1 MHEDDELTGT
11 AIAGDESG
19 EEVVIA
25 SDIAADEN
33 DAQSEETVQH
43 SSYRPQS
50 NAFNDAVKY
59 HLTGMYQDWFLDYAS
74 YVILERAVPNVYDGL
89 KPVQRRILH
98 AMKCVDDGKYN
109 KVANIVGQT
118 MQYHPHGD
126 ASIGDALVQLGQKDL
141 LIDCQGNWGN
151 ILTGDGAAAP
161 RYIEARLS
169 KFALETVFNSKT
181 THWMKSYDG
190 RKNEPVNL
198 PVKFPLLLAQGVE
211 GIAVGLNSKVL
222 PHNFC
227 ELCDAAL
234 AYLKNEDFR
243 LYPDF
248 PTGGSIDVSKYND
261 GERGGVVK
269 IRAKIS
275 KIDPKT
281 LEITEIPF
289 GTTVPKLIESV
300 LKANQKGK
308 IKIRKVEDLTAA
320 EADIVITLQPGVSS
334 DKAIDALYAFTDC
347 ELSVSPNCCVIQDK
361 TPVFTNVTSLLKQSV
376 DHTMALLKWEL
387 EIQKGELEEQLFFTS
402 LERIFIEN
410 RIYKEEGYE
419 QAPDKEKLIVFVDK
433 ALEPWKDKLLR
444 EVRREDIERLFE
456 IRMIR
461 ITRFDSKKAD
471 ELIRDLKKKI
481 EGVKYNLSHL
491 TEYTMQ
497 WFSGLKER
505 YGARYPRRT
514 EVRNFAAINAQ
525 TVVEANEKLYIN
537 RTDGFIGTGLKK
549 DDYLFD
555 CSDMDD
561 VILFYRDGKYKV
573 VRVADKLFVGQDIL
587 HIAVFK
593 KNDVR
598 TIYNVVYRD
607 GKKGTCFWKRFAV
620 TGIARDKEYDLTQGK
635 QGSRVMY
642 FSANPNGEA
651 ETIRVQLKP
660 AFHLKKDDYTMDFST
675 LAVKSRTARGN
686 VLTKY
691 EVKAIS
697 LRSKG
702 ASTLGGRQVW
712 FDPDVLRINYDG
724 MGTYLGEFQ
733 SDDHV
738 LVITQSGDYYLST
751 FDLTAHFDD
760 NIRIIEK
767 YDADKT
773 WSLILWDAEQGYYYG
788 KRFLLNASQ
797 KSQNMLGANPESYIV
812 LLSDRDEALFKVT
825 FKDENREA
833 LELLMS
839 EFIAVKGSS
848 ARGKRVTT
856 YDVAAFEDI
865 TPAPVEQE
873 KTNDSEEPEDVED
886 TDNSENPD
894 IPEHSDI
901 SDDKDVSDDSED
913 SDDSESPESSE
924 TLETSE
930 SSDNPENSD
939 DSAVPD
945 PLAGIKLEISA
956 GMPEDSLPI
965 TPDSD
970 GQMSLF

>member
-1 MHEDDELTGT
+1 MQEDDDLT
-11 AIAGDESG
+11 AEV
-19 EEVVIA
+19 EEVVA
-25 SDIAADEN
+25 
-33 DAQSEETVQH
+33 EESH
-43 SSYRPQS
+43 SSYKPQTGV
-50 NAFNDAVKY
+50 FNDTVKY

-98 AMKCVDDGKYN
+98 AMKCVDDGKLN
-109 KVANIVGQT
+109 KVANIVGQA

-126 ASIGDALVQLGQKDL
+126 ASIGDALVQLGQKNL

-190 RKNEPVNL
+190 RKNEPVTL

-227 ELCDAAL
+227 ELCDAAVS
-234 AYLKNEDFR
+234 YLKGEDFV

-248 PTGGSIDVSKYND
+248 PTGGSIDVSRYND

-275 KIDPKT
+275 KIDPRT
-281 LEITEIPF
+281 LEITELPF

-320 EADIVITLQPGVSS
+320 NADIVITLQPGVSS

-361 TPVFTNVTSLLKQSV
+361 TPIFTNVTSLLKIAV
-376 DHTMALLKWEL
+376 DNTRELLRWEL
-387 EIQKGELEEQLFFTS
+387 EIQKSELEEQLFFTS

-419 QAPDKEKLIVFVDK
+419 QAPDKEKLIAFVDK
-433 ALEPWKDKLLR
+433 ALEPWKPKLLR

-481 EGVKYNLSHL
+481 ENVKYNLTHL

-497 WFSGLKER
+497 WYDGLKSR

-514 EVRNFAAINAQ
+514 EVRNFAAINAK

-537 RTDGFIGTGLKK
+537 RTDGFIGTALKK
-549 DDYLFD
+549 DEYLFD
-555 CSDMDD
+555 CSDIDD
-561 VILFYRDGKYKV
+561 VIIFYRDGKYKIV
-573 VRVADKLFVGQDIL
+573 HVADKFFVGQDII

-593 KNDVR
+593 KNDER
-598 TIYNVVYRD
+598 TIYNVAYRD
-607 GKKGTCFWKRFAV
+607 GKKGTTFWKRFAV
-620 TGIARDKEYDLTQGK
+620 TGMALNKEYDLTQGK
-635 QGSRVMY
+635 AGSRVLY

-660 AFHLKKDDYTMDFST
+660 AFHLKKDDYTLDFST

-691 EVKAIS
+691 DVKSIS

-733 SDDHV
+733 SDDNV
-738 LVITQSGDYYLST
+738 LVITKTGDYWLTT
-751 FDLTAHFDD
+751 FDLTAHFED
-760 NIRIIEK
+760 NIRVIEK
-767 YDADKT
+767 YDQEKI
-773 WSLILWDAEQGYYYG
+773 WSLVLWDADQKYYYG
-788 KRFLLNASQ
+788 KRFQLNASQ
-797 KSQNMLGANPESYIV
+797 KPQNFLGANPESYIV
-812 LLSDRDEALFKVT
+812 LLSDRDEALFRVL
-825 FKDENREA
+825 FKDEGREP

-839 EFIAVKGSS
+839 DFIAVKGAT

-856 YDVAAFEDI
+856 YDVASFSDI
-865 TPAPVEQE
+865 TPEPEPE
-873 KTNDSEEPEDVED
+873 PEPELESDSEELQSQDPEPEQDELMQEPVLESEETVSD
-886 TDNSENPD
+886 TEFEPVPPVPELAP
-894 IPEHSDI
+894 IPEEPV
-901 SDDKDVSDDSED
+901 KTPEPKKRRVAKKVNAASEPVQ
-913 SDDSESPESSE
+913 ETQAPKPEQ
-924 TLETSE
+924 
-930 SSDNPENSD
+930 
-939 DSAVPD
+939 D
-945 PLAGIKLEISA
+945 PLAGITLEITA
-956 GMPEDSLPI
+956 DMPEDSLPA
-965 TPDSD
+965 DAD